1 MLNWGFFLETYLIF
15 DFSILMVILISA
27 IFAFMRG
34 FSQEI
39 LSLFSWIVAIS
50 GSYFFANNFV
60 NLINKFTENIVFS
73 RILSYVIVFLVLIFF
88 LSFLA
93 KIFSNTI
100 KKSYVGMLDRT
111 LGFVFGI
118 IRGYLIVSLCFYS
131 FYKFYDGEN
140 VDWIDKSKFDSIIK
154 KTNFKILKII
164 NFDDQ
169 YSNKLGNEIQKKS
182 EKLFE
187 KSIDSRLKLK
197 NSLDNRNEVYPE
209 GERNMMQR
217 LIENSD

>member
-1 MLNWGFFLETYLIF
+1 LNWGFFLETYLIF

>member
-1 MLNWGFFLETYLIF
+1 LNWGFFLETYLIF

-27 IFAFMRG
+27 LFAFMRG

>member
-1 MLNWGFFLETYLIF
+1 MNWGFFLETYLIF

>member
-1 MLNWGFFLETYLIF
+1 MNWGFFLETYLIF

-131 FYKFYDGEN
+131 FYKFYDVEN

-169 YSNKLGNEIQKKS
+169 YSN
-182 EKLFE
+182 
-187 KSIDSRLKLK
+187 
-197 NSLDNRNEVYPE
+197 
-209 GERNMMQR
+209 
-217 LIENSD
+217 

>member
-1 MLNWGFFLETYLIF
+1 MQQKLYKRSLLNWGFFLETYLIF

-100 KKSYVGMLDRT
+100 KKINPL
-111 LGFVFGI
+111 F
-118 IRGYLIVSLCFYS
+118 YLQQ
-131 FYKFYDGEN
+131 
-140 VDWIDKSKFDSIIK
+140 IK
-154 KTNFKILKII
+154 IFFT
-164 NFDDQ
+164 
-169 YSNKLGNEIQKKS
+169 
-182 EKLFE
+182 
-187 KSIDSRLKLK
+187 K
-197 NSLDNRNEVYPE
+197 NL
-209 GERNMMQR
+209 
-217 LIENSD
+217 

>member
-1 MLNWGFFLETYLIF
+1 MNWGFFLETYLIF

-118 IRGYLIVSLCFYS
+118 IRGYFIVSLCFYS

>member
-1 MLNWGFFLETYLIF
+1 LNWGFFLETYLIF

-118 IRGYLIVSLCFYS
+118 IRGYFIVSLCFYS

>member
-1 MLNWGFFLETYLIF
+1 
-15 DFSILMVILISA
+15 MVILISA